1 MKKRVKSLFQ
11 GSGEQGRVGGIG
23 RLGPQ
28 MQDAGD
34 KDIPI
39 FQGRQQFPIIVRRIG
54 MNDIG
59 PVIYLFESFTRF
71 HQDKPAPA

>member
-1 MKKRVKSLFQ
+1 
-11 GSGEQGRVGGIG
+11 
-23 RLGPQ
+23 

-34 KDIPI
+34 NDIPI

-59 PVIYLFESFTRF
+59 PVIYLFEGFTRF